1 MAQKKQL
8 SQPGSPITDENICF
22 TIMPFGGWFDGY
34 YNHIYKPAIEKSGF
48 KPKRADDLSRPGT
61 IINDIWQY
69 TQNAK
74 IILAD
79 LTGRNPNVFYELG
92 LAHSLAKPA
101 VLIAES
107 IEDVP
112 FDLRAL
118 RVIEYNKNAHDW
130 GTVLGEKITTSI
142 TELSKSP
149 LQSVLP
155 AFLSVDRDAKT
166 AKVTP
171 HDKEL
176 IEIRQELG
184 LLRREV
190 RNNSRERTREFSTAS
205 EARDYLISR
214 LARGMSEKVVVER
227 MVDLGAP
234 LDWVEREID
243 RFKNGQNTP
252 VDSVVDS
259 SASN

>member
-1 MAQKKQL
+1 MVQKN
-8 SQPGSPITDENICF
+8 SPKAPSTEEENICF
-22 TIMPFGGWFDGY
+22 TVMPFGGWFDKY
-34 YNHIYKPAIEKSGF
+34 YSQIYKPAIERAGF
-48 KPKRADDLSRPGT
+48 IPKRADDLSRPGT

-101 VLIAES
+101 VLVAES
-107 IEDVP
+107 ISDVP
-112 FDLRAL
+112 FDLRSL
-118 RVIEYNKNAHDW
+118 RVIEYDKNAHNW
-130 GTVLGEKITTSI
+130 GEVLAEKITNSI
-142 TELSKSP
+142 VELDKSP
-149 LQSVLP
+149 LQYVLP
-155 AFLSVDRDAKT
+155 AFLTVDRDAKS
-166 AKVTP
+166 AKVSP

-190 RNNSRERTREFSTAS
+190 RINSRERHRRFAS
-205 EARDYLISR
+205 PEEARVALRNR
-214 LARGMSEKVVVER
+214 LKRGMPEDMVVDS

-234 LDWVEREID
+234 LDWIEKEINSYKHD
-243 RFKNGQNTP
+243 QNIP
-252 VDSVVDS
+252 LDFDEDNA
-259 SASN
+259 ASN